1 MNERSFTGSGTM
13 SGNTTLDKKA
23 QILCAAEKLIS
34 ELGFQ
39 GFSMQK
45 LAKEADVAAGT
56 IYRYFSDKNHLLDEV
71 RLNVAKRIA
80 IAVQAGVSD
89 EMPLKERYKKMWL
102 NIWCLAGS
110 NVDTL
115 NNRVQYQSLPYASN
129 RVTLELERKMFD
141 QVERLFDQGKEQR
154 VFKPLDNMILSGLS
168 FEATVALARYHALGF
183 YQLDEAAIEAA
194 IEASWDAIIQH

>member
-1 MNERSFTGSGTM
+1 M
-13 SGNTTLDKKA
+13 SSNTTLDKKA
-23 QILCAAEKLIS
+23 QILCAAEKLIA
-34 ELGFQ
+34 EQGFQ

-45 LAKEADVAAGT
+45 LAREAGVATGT

-71 RLNVAKRIA
+71 RLDVAKRIA
-80 IAVQAGVSD
+80 VEVQAGVSD
-89 EMPLKERYKKMWL
+89 DMSLKERYTKMWL
-102 NIWCLAGS
+102 NIWRLAGS

-129 RVTLELERKMFD
+129 RITMERERKMFD
-141 QVERLFDQGKEQR
+141 QVDKLFDQGKAQG

-168 FEATVALARYHALGF
+168 FEATVALARHHALGF

>member
-1 MNERSFTGSGTM
+1 
-13 SGNTTLDKKA
+13 
-23 QILCAAEKLIS
+23 
-34 ELGFQ
+34 
-39 GFSMQK
+39 MQK
-45 LAKEADVAAGT
+45 LAREAGVAAGT

-80 IAVQAGVSD
+80 IEVQAGVSD
-89 EMPLKERYKKMWL
+89 DMSLKERFTKMWL
-102 NIWCLAGS
+102 NIWRLSGS

-141 QVERLFDQGKEQR
+141 QVERLFDQGKAQG

-168 FEATVALARYHALGF
+168 FEATVALARHHALGF
-183 YQLDEAAIEAA
+183 YQLDNTAIEAA

>member
-1 MNERSFTGSGTM
+1 M
-13 SGNTTLDKKA
+13 SGNTTLDKKD
-23 QILCAAEKLIS
+23 QILCAAEKLIA

-45 LAKEADVAAGT
+45 LAREAGVAAGT

-71 RLNVAKRIA
+71 RLNVARRIA
-80 IAVQAGVSD
+80 IEVQAGVSD
-89 EMPLKERYKKMWL
+89 DMSLKERFTRMWL
-102 NIWCLAGS
+102 NIWRLSGS

-115 NNRVQYQSLPYASN
+115 NNRVQYQSLPYANN

-141 QVERLFDQGKEQR
+141 QVERLFDQGKAQG

-168 FEATVALARYHALGF
+168 FEATVALARHHALGF
-183 YQLDEAAIEAA
+183 YQLDNAAIEAA

>member
-1 MNERSFTGSGTM
+1 MNERSFTRSGTM
-13 SGNTTLDKKA
+13 SSNTTLDKKA
-23 QILCAAEKLIS
+23 QILCAAEKLIA

-45 LAKEADVAAGT
+45 LAKEAGVAAGT

-80 IAVQAGVSD
+80 IEVQAGVSD
-89 EMPLKERYKKMWL
+89 DMPLKERYTKMWL

-110 NVDTL
+110 SVDTL

-129 RVTLELERKMFD
+129 RVTLERERKMFD
-141 QVERLFDQGKEQR
+141 QVEKLFDQGKEQG

-168 FEATVALARYHALGF
+168 FEATVALARHHALGF